1 MIRKQKNLQST
12 DRLVMEREIVKYMID
27 NEFVKKNSLINATI
41 RVHGLGG
48 QPVILEKNILFEEW
62 AESTKGALY
71 IKGCDPEN
79 LKTHVV
85 SSNKI
90 HEINGMDQPTI
101 RRLFPEMNL

>member
-1 MIRKQKNLQST
+1 MKQ
-12 DRLVMEREIVKYMID
+12 EIVKYMID
-27 NEFVKKNSLINATI
+27 NEFIKKNSLINATI

-79 LKTHVV
+79 LKTMQYFFHKYGSEDALIVFH
-85 SSNKI
+85 SQEHRQHI
-90 HEINGMDQPTI
+90 
-101 RRLFPEMNL
+101 

>member
-1 MIRKQKNLQST
+1 MKQ
-12 DRLVMEREIVKYMID
+12 EIVKYMID
-27 NEFVKKNSLINATI
+27 NEFIKKNSLINATI

-79 LKTHVV
+79 LKNYVV
-85 SSNKI
+85 SSTKI